1 MEVQVFRTPKIIV
14 NKSKKNPLL
23 RQNESPI
30 KLKRRL
36 SLANSR
42 TNLFKNNDLV
52 TKRCENSKKP
62 IINILPKES
71 NQKEV
76 KNNNINIY
84 KKIEAK
90 SGKINRINEIHNNFF
105 INLTKNIYTNESHL
119 KKKIV
124 RNSQK
129 FLQSSKNKFAIDK
142 NPNINGINNSKK
154 GLFNRRLSCIILPS
168 SFEKKRRNIDNKNLE
183 KEAVTEY
190 SNFKSSKRQ
199 KYNENISKLL
209 LNKNLTKKEKEFM
222 LDYLNN
228 IKEKDLD
235 SSPKFKLED
244 RRSISP
250 RKKKSKKKNNVKF
263 NDKHSHLKK
272 EKEVNDKNE
281 KLEKEITEKE
291 LTENNINNKIII
303 QNKNPNFL
311 KMICFK
317 PFFCCL
323 KMNK

>member
-76 KNNNINIY
+76 KNNIINEY

-105 INLTKNIYTNESHL
+105 INLTKNIYTNEPHL

-142 NPNINGINNSKK
+142 NPNINGINNTKK

-311 KMICFK
+311 KKICFK

>member
-14 NKSKKNPLL
+14 NKCKKNPLL
-23 RQNESPI
+23 RHNESPI

-76 KNNNINIY
+76 KNNIINEY

-142 NPNINGINNSKK
+142 NPNNSKN

-250 RKKKSKKKNNVKF
+250 RKKKNKKKNNVKF

-281 KLEKEITEKE
+281 ELEKEITEKELTKKE
-291 LTENNINNKIII
+291 LTENNINNKIIF

>member
-71 NQKEV
+71 NQKEI
-76 KNNNINIY
+76 KNNIINEY
-84 KKIEAK
+84 KKIEAN
-90 SGKINRINEIHNNFF
+90 SGKINRIKEIHNNFF

-142 NPNINGINNSKK
+142 NPNINGINNSKN
-154 GLFNRRLSCIILPS
+154 GLFNRRLSCINLPS
-168 SFEKKRRNIDNKNLE
+168 SFAKKRRNIDNKNLE
-183 KEAVTEY
+183 KDDIDDDEEDEEKYDIKVNSENDINY
-190 SNFKSSKRQ
+190 DNMLKSTKKSDLKFLDFDQFCDIENDDEENKKTKKKR
-199 KYNENISKLL
+199 
-209 LNKNLTKKEKEFM
+209 KKEK
-222 LDYLNN
+222 
-228 IKEKDLD
+228 KEY
-235 SSPKFKLED
+235 
-244 RRSISP
+244 
-250 RKKKSKKKNNVKF
+250 
-263 NDKHSHLKK
+263 
-272 EKEVNDKNE
+272 
-281 KLEKEITEKE
+281 
-291 LTENNINNKIII
+291 
-303 QNKNPNFL
+303 
-311 KMICFK
+311 
-317 PFFCCL
+317 
-323 KMNK
+323 